1 MQNVNSNNQTN
12 QLQNIMFDNTIDPN
26 ENYTVPSNNL
36 FVDFFPDISTY
47 IESEGWN
54 FSDSEE

>member
-1 MQNVNSNNQTN
+1 MQNVNSNNQPSTP
-12 QLQNIMFDNTIDPN
+12 NIMFDNTIDLT

-54 FSDSEE
+54 ISNSE